1 MPLIDPMFI
10 EFTWKNKDG
19 KTLKTLINHT
29 KAQTFVDAFVERGV
43 EPHVSM
49 PDEVVLSNQIDILTL
64 QQR

>member
-1 MPLIDPMFI
+1 MFI
-10 EFTWKNKDG
+10 EFIWKNRDG
-19 KTLKTLINHT
+19 KTLKTLVEHT
-29 KAQTFVDAFVERGV
+29 KAQTFINAFVDRGV

>member
-1 MPLIDPMFI
+1 MLHRAPMFI

-29 KAQTFVDAFVERGV
+29 KAQTFVDAFVQRGV